1 MLRSLQVHYDRYNK
15 RFGKD
20 GIHETLTWEAQKKD
34 VEDFKEKFIFPE
46 MIDGEVKVNDFDKK
60 YIYILSSKVDF
71 SHSS

>member
-1 MLRSLQVHYDRYNK
+1 
-15 RFGKD
+15 
-20 GIHETLTWEAQKKD
+20 LTWEAQKKD